1 MMAVLMGEVKV
12 TGDTSQALKLSSL
25 QPILNQA
32 RDRAAKA
39 AGSDSSTRC
48 TAAGPG
54 AEDDQDGHEA
64 PVKLLVGGGDESPLS
79 LVGGDHHYH
88 HRRDRLDSASN
99 ASDDGRS
106 SDSDSDADD
115 VLILQSEREHD
126 DGRRAKAAGAVL
138 PPELNLL
145 DAGAMEAI
153 GFDCG
158 QCIPQA
164 WIDDDDD
171 DVAIG

>member
-12 TGDTSQALKLSSL
+12 TGHTSQALKLSSL

-39 AGSDSSTRC
+39 AASDLSTRC
-48 TAAGPG
+48 KAAPG

-64 PVKLLVGGGDESPLS
+64 PVKMLSVDESPLS
-79 LVGGDHHYH
+79 LVGGDHYYQ

-115 VLILQSEREHD
+115 VLILQSERD
-126 DGRRAKAAGAVL
+126 RDGRRAKAAGAEL

-145 DAGAMEAI
+145 DTGAMEAI

-171 DVAIG
+171 DVSIG